1 MNILETKIRTL
12 LCFVLLVGFLGTSA
26 VCNAQDEA
34 KPDMDPRTQR
44 SLPEETNK
52 YSKQKF
58 DIMFEKPLSVE
69 DFVASLRT
77 KTNDSVNIVVAW
89 DARKVMIPSL
99 ELRQVSILS
108 ALDAMWTATKEEV
121 WWDDGD
127 DAFIKI
133 LRKPDS
139 ELEMGHSN
147 YRGSETAVMN
157 VANIVDQ
164 NEKAEASML
173 SAIEIGLE
181 MSSSSPENVN
191 IKFHKETKLLFI
203 RATRSDINIVSQV
216 IDQIGKGIPKRKS
229 GGFGG
234 NGVRSR

>member
-12 LCFVLLVGFLGTSA
+12 LCFVLLVGFLGTST

-34 KPDMDPRTQR
+34 KSDKDPRTQR
-44 SLPEETNK
+44 PLPPVETNK

-77 KTNDSVNIVVAW
+77 QTNDSVNIVVAW

-108 ALDAMWTATKEEV
+108 ALDAMWTATQEEV

-139 ELEMGHSN
+139 ELGMGHSSN
-147 YRGSETAVMN
+147 RGSETAVMN

-229 GGFGG
+229 GGYDDDFGG
-234 NGVRSR
+234 